1 MGIVNKF
8 PIKDNSVNNSDLL
21 FFESRTNNKIGNLE
35 HRLVSVEVHDEKDK
49 TAKIAGNLFMMIG
62 LFFIMISG
70 AGLAGNLILG
80 TEIVLNNIAFGLG
93 IGIVAEKVGYN
104 LKKTGEFDL
113 KVGVSLGVLNIG

>member
-1 MGIVNKF
+1 MGVVNKF
-8 PIKDNSVNNSDLL
+8 PIKDNLVNDSDLL
-21 FFESRTNNKIGNLE
+21 FLNDQTNNKTGNLE
-35 HRLVSVEVHDEKDK
+35 HRLVTVEAHDEKDK
-49 TAKIAGNLFMMIG
+49 AAKIAGNLFMMIG

-93 IGIVAEKVGYN
+93 IGIIAEKLGYN

-113 KVGVSLGVLNIG
+113 KVGVSLGVLNIS